1 MFQLQLQTRLCSNVP
16 TAVQTHQTQSHIQM
30 FVLFWS
36 TDITLCHFVSL
47 CFVCFSELR
56 LFVQAL
62 WAENLLSSQKS
73 SDVVSV
79 VLCVPAQA
87 TMFTVFLSSMHLVI
101 IHILLALTSRG
112 EIKTNLIVKLRG
124 SWVNSQNCSVWN
136 KLCGHKE
143 SWRVKLQSPTDVI
156 SWSWLSERDQYLCVC
171 WLMCLHYEMWW
182 Y

>member
-1 MFQLQLQTRLCSNVP
+1 MT
-16 TAVQTHQTQSHIQM
+16 QTHNTQSLIQM

-36 TDITLCHFVSL
+36 TDVTLCHFVSL
-47 CFVCFSELR
+47 CVFCFSELR

-73 SDVVSV
+73 SADVIV

-87 TMFTVFLSSMHLVI
+87 KMFTVFVFYASCHHPHPARSHVP
-101 IHILLALTSRG
+101 R
-112 EIKTNLIVKLRG
+112 
-124 SWVNSQNCSVWN
+124 WN
-136 KLCGHKE
+136 KNRTNSKAQRILSEQPELFCLKQTLCGHKE
-143 SWRVKLQSPTDVI
+143 SWRVKIQSPTGVI

-171 WLMCLHYEMWW
+171 WLMCLHYDMWW